1 MSKRLRTESFV
12 EALDDSRLDRME
24 ENQDQ
29 GLRIASEPDPET
41 EGEAAAERVSAV
53 FKKAL
58 ESAPLARRE
67 TACARHESA
76 AK

>member
-1 MSKRLRTESFV
+1 
-12 EALDDSRLDRME
+12 ME

-58 ESAPLARRE
+58 ESAPLAAIVTDRMLD
-67 TACARHESA
+67 AQA
-76 AK
+76 